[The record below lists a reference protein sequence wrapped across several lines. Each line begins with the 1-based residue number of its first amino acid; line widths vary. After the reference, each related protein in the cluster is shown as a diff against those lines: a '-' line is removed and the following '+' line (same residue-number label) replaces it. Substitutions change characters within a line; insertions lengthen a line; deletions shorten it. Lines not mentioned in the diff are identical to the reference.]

1 MTPTSI
7 KTETAFIEFKD
18 RLGSSKLPHEDLAL
32 NHHLLFGY
40 YNQNEMNGTGG
51 LEIYGKSGLI
61 RSVSV
66 DESLRGKQWGTKITL
81 HLIDTAKE
89 NHLTDL
95 YLLTETAKDFF
106 LKMGFRIISRAE
118 ASEDVK
124 KSAEFRHVCPDSA
137 VCMHLN
143 LNPKC

>member
-1 MTPTSI
+1 MTPKPINS
-7 KTETAFIEFKD
+7 ENDFIEFKN
-18 RLGSSKLPHEDLAL
+18 RLGSTKLPYEDLAL
-32 NHHLLFGY
+32 NRHLLFGY
-40 YNQNEMNGTGG
+40 FDQNKMHGTGG

-66 DESLRGKQWGTKITL
+66 DENLRGKHWGTKITL

-106 LKMGFRIISRAE
+106 LKLGFRIIPRAE
-118 ASEDVK
+118 ASEDVR
-124 KSAEFRHVCPDSA
+124 KSAEFSHVCPDSA